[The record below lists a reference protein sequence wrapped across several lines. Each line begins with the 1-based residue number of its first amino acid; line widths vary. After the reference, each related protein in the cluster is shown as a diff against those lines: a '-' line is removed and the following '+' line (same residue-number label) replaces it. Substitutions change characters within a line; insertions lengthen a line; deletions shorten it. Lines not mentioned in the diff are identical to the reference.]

1 MANKENN
8 HSKYLLTAIL
18 AAIFGIILGASYQQN
33 FVKGDDS
40 PFPSLSLQGKQK
52 VDRILKIVKN
62 NYVDK
67 VNTDSLENFAINEIL
82 SSLDPHSVYLPP
94 IAAKTQSESLEG
106 NFEGI
111 GIEYYVVNDTL
122 LVTHV
127 RADGP
132 SFKAGLLKGDRIIS
146 VDGENFPNG
155 SLLSEN
161 TINKLRGKKGSK
173 VLVSVLRNNLPVPKK
188 LEIIRDKIIVSS
200 IDAAFMMLPKIG
212 FIKVSKFGAN
222 TEEDFSAELLKLQA
236 KGMES
241 LILDFRG
248 NGGGYLNAATAL
260 ADQFLPEGKL
270 IVYTKG
276 LHEQR
281 TDYHA
286 TLNGAFEKGKL
297 VVLID
302 EGTASAS
309 EIFAGAMQDLDR
321 ATIIGRRSFGKG
333 LVQQQFTFADGS
345 AMNLTIARYY
355 TPSGRSIQK
364 SYSKGF
370 DAYHEEINHRFEHG
384 EYSSLD
390 SALKD
395 SVFSSYTHQYKT
407 TSGRIVYGGGGIMPD
422 IFIPVDRAVNNAF
435 YQSISSQ
442 TVIPDYVYGT
452 LTRRFNLKKYAS
464 ADEFVNKY
472 IFNDQDF
479 QQFLSFCEAKKITIA
494 KKEVLT
500 AKPLIIRQ
508 IKALLARYYFNEE
521 GFYKVFNQS
530 DHYIIEAIEKIKNP
544 A

>member
-33 FVKGDDS
+33 FVRGDDS
-40 PFPSLSLQGKQK
+40 PYPSLSLQGKQK

-132 SFKAGLLKGDRIIS
+132 SFKAG
-146 VDGENFPNG
+146 VDGENSPNG

-384 EYSSLD
+384 EYSTLD